1 LASTSTNKQPMMLD
15 RPASTSTL
23 VRTQTG
29 QIFAT
34 SLLPTSIGNVTKIF
48 DVDQALTDTQISGAY
63 IDEIFIRYTKDVN
76 RLIDAVTGSAA
87 TYTINNGSGGAGTIL
102 TVTSANHNAKVG
114 QKVFLDFTSGTGVDG
129 EYEVTSVPTSG
140 TFVAASTSLNT
151 NGNVTVQFPTD
162 FVFYLVSVSTV
173 TGTTQFLPLFTAN
186 VESVP
191 ADQSF
196 SLTEKL
202 ILPLINS
209 PVPHAGGNF
218 TSSTSTIAPKLRG
231 LMLPRGSAI
240 YVGVGGIGSLT
251 NGFYVN
257 VQGGYY

>member
-1 LASTSTNKQPMMLD
+1 MMLD

-29 QIFAT
+29 QLFAT
-34 SLLPTSIGNVTKIF
+34 SLLPTSIGNVTKVF

-63 IDEIFIRYTKDVN
+63 IDEIFLRYTKDVN
-76 RLIDAVTGSAA
+76 RVIDSVTASAA
-87 TYTINNGSGGAGTIL
+87 TYTRAAAVLTVTLANHNFKTGQKLFFDVQSGGAPVEEITVTAVTGTNTFTANSSASGTI
-102 TVTSANHNAKVG
+102 TSSNVNI
-114 QKVFLDFTSGTGVDG
+114 QKPV
-129 EYEVTSVPTSG
+129 
-140 TFVAASTSLNT
+140 
-151 NGNVTVQFPTD
+151 D

-202 ILPLINS
+202 ILPLVNS
-209 PVPHAGGNF
+209 PVPHAGANF
-218 TSSTSTIAPKLRG
+218 GSANAASAPTLRG
-231 LMLPRGSAI
+231 LMLPRGSGI
-240 YVGVGGIGSLT
+240 YVGVSGIGSLT

>member
-1 LASTSTNKQPMMLD
+1 MLD

-29 QIFAT
+29 QTFAT
-34 SLLPTSIGNVTKIF
+34 SLLPTSIGNVTKVF

-76 RLIDAVTGSAA
+76 RVIDSVTASAA
-87 TYTINNGSGGAGTIL
+87 TYTRAAAVLTITL
-102 TVTSANHNAKVG
+102 ANHNLKVG
-114 QKVFLDFTSGTGVDG
+114 QKLFFDVQSGGAPVEEITVTAVTGTNTFTANSSASGTIT
-129 EYEVTSVPTSG
+129 TS
-140 TFVAASTSLNT
+140 
-151 NGNVTVQFPTD
+151 NVNIQKPVD

-173 TGTTQFLPLFTAN
+173 TGTSQFLPLFTAN
-186 VESVP
+186 VESIP

-202 ILPLINS
+202 ILPLVNS
-209 PVPHAGGNF
+209 PVPHAGANF
-218 TSSTSTIAPKLRG
+218 GSANAASAPKLRG
-231 LMLPRGSAI
+231 LMLPRGSGL
-240 YVGVGGIGSLT
+240 YVGIGGIGSLT

>member
-29 QIFAT
+29 QTFAT
-34 SLLPTSIGNVTKIF
+34 SLLPTSIGNVTKVF

-76 RLIDAVTGSAA
+76 RVIDSVTASAA
-87 TYTINNGSGGAGTIL
+87 TYTRAAAVLTVTLANHNFKTGQKLFFDVQSGGAPVEEI
-102 TVTSANHNAKVG
+102 TVTAVTGTNTFTANSS
-114 QKVFLDFTSGTGVDG
+114 TSGTI
-129 EYEVTSVPTSG
+129 TSS
-140 TFVAASTSLNT
+140 
-151 NGNVTVQFPTD
+151 NVNIQKPVD

-173 TGTTQFLPLFTAN
+173 TGTSQFLPLFTAN

-202 ILPLINS
+202 ILPLVNS
-209 PVPHAGGNF
+209 PVPHAGANF
-218 TSSTSTIAPKLRG
+218 GSANAASAPKLRG

>member
-29 QIFAT
+29 QLFAT
-34 SLLPTSIGNVTKIF
+34 SLLPTSIGNVTKVF

-76 RLIDAVTGSAA
+76 QFIDAVSPSAA
-87 TYTINNGSGGAGTIL
+87 TYARSLTAL
-102 TVTSANHNAKVG
+102 TVTLANHNVKVG
-114 QKVFLDFTSGTGVDG
+114 DKVYLDVTTGAATDEVLTITEVTATTFKGAHSVSGT
-129 EYEVTSVPTSG
+129 
-140 TFVAASTSLNT
+140 T
-151 NGNVTVQFPTD
+151 NGNVNVYLPTD
-162 FVFYLVSVSTV
+162 FVFYLVSTSTV
-173 TGTTQFLPLFTAN
+173 TGTTQFLPLFTAH
-186 VESVP
+186 VLSLPE
-191 ADQSF
+191 DQSF

-251 NGFYVN
+251 NGFYIN
-257 VQGGYY
+257 IQGGYY

>member
-1 LASTSTNKQPMMLD
+1 MLD

-29 QIFAT
+29 QTFAT
-34 SLLPTSIGNVTKIF
+34 SLLPTSIGNVTKVF

-76 RLIDAVTGSAA
+76 RVIDSVTASAA
-87 TYTINNGSGGAGTIL
+87 TYTRAAAVLTVTLANHNFKTGQKLFFDVQSGGAPVEEI
-102 TVTSANHNAKVG
+102 TVTAVTGTNTFTANSS
-114 QKVFLDFTSGTGVDG
+114 TSGTI
-129 EYEVTSVPTSG
+129 TSS
-140 TFVAASTSLNT
+140 
-151 NGNVTVQFPTD
+151 NVNIQKPVD

-173 TGTTQFLPLFTAN
+173 TGTSQFLPLFTAN
-186 VESVP
+186 VESIP

-209 PVPHAGGNF
+209 PVPHAGANF
-218 TSSTSTIAPKLRG
+218 GSANAASAPKLRG
-231 LMLPRGSAI
+231 LMLPRGSGL
-240 YVGVGGIGSLT
+240 YVGIGGIGSLT

>member
-1 LASTSTNKQPMMLD
+1 MASTSTNKQPMMLD

-29 QIFAT
+29 QTLAT
-34 SLLPTSIGNVTKIF
+34 SLLPTSIGNVTKEF

-76 RLIDAVTGSAA
+76 RVIDSVTATTA
-87 TYTINNGSGGAGTIL
+87 TYTRAAAVL
-102 TVTSANHNAKVG
+102 TVTLANHNFKVG
-114 QKVFLDFTSGTGVDG
+114 QKLFFDVQGGGAPTEEVTVTAVTGANTFTANSSASGTI
-129 EYEVTSVPTSG
+129 TS
-140 TFVAASTSLNT
+140 N
-151 NGNVTVQFPTD
+151 NVNIQKPVD
-162 FVFYLVSVSTV
+162 FVFYLVSTSTV
-173 TGTTQFLPLFTAN
+173 TGTTQFLPLFVAN

-191 ADQSF
+191 DDQTF

-218 TSSTSTIAPKLRG
+218 TSATSTIAPKMRG
-231 LMLPRGSAI
+231 LILPRGSAI
-240 YVGVGGIGSLT
+240 YVGISGTGSLT

-257 VQGGYY
+257 IQGGYY

>member
-29 QIFAT
+29 QLFAT
-34 SLLPTSIGNVTKIF
+34 SLLPTSIGNVTKVF

-76 RLIDAVTGSAA
+76 RVIDSVTASAA
-87 TYTINNGSGGAGTIL
+87 TYTRAAAVLTVTLANHNFKTGQKLFFDVQSGGAPVEEI
-102 TVTSANHNAKVG
+102 TVTAVTGTNTFTANSS
-114 QKVFLDFTSGTGVDG
+114 TSGTI
-129 EYEVTSVPTSG
+129 TSS
-140 TFVAASTSLNT
+140 
-151 NGNVTVQFPTD
+151 NVNIQKPVD

-173 TGTTQFLPLFTAN
+173 TGTSQFLPLFTAN
-186 VESVP
+186 VESIP

-202 ILPLINS
+202 ILPLVNS
-209 PVPHAGGNF
+209 PVPHAGANF
-218 TSSTSTIAPKLRG
+218 GSANAASAPKLRG
-231 LMLPRGSAI
+231 LMLPRGSGL
-240 YVGVGGIGSLT
+240 YVGIGGIGSLT

>member
-29 QIFAT
+29 QTFAT
-34 SLLPTSIGNVTKIF
+34 SLLPTSIGNVTKVF

-76 RLIDAVTGSAA
+76 RVIDSVTASAA
-87 TYTINNGSGGAGTIL
+87 TYTRAAAVLTVTLANHNFKTGQKLFFDVQSGGAPVEEI
-102 TVTSANHNAKVG
+102 TVTAVTGTNTFTANSS
-114 QKVFLDFTSGTGVDG
+114 TSGTI
-129 EYEVTSVPTSG
+129 TSS
-140 TFVAASTSLNT
+140 
-151 NGNVTVQFPTD
+151 NVNIQKPVD

-173 TGTTQFLPLFTAN
+173 TGTSQFLPLFTAN

-202 ILPLINS
+202 ILPLVNS
-209 PVPHAGGNF
+209 PVPHAGANF
-218 TSSTSTIAPKLRG
+218 GSANAASAPKLRG
-231 LMLPRGSAI
+231 LMLPRGSGI
-240 YVGVGGIGSLT
+240 YVGIGGVGSLT

>member
-1 LASTSTNKQPMMLD
+1 MASTSTNKQPMMLD

-29 QIFAT
+29 QTFAT
-34 SLLPTSIGNVTKIF
+34 SLLPTSIGNVTKVF

-76 RLIDAVTGSAA
+76 RVIDSVTASAA
-87 TYTINNGSGGAGTIL
+87 TYTRAAAVLTITL
-102 TVTSANHNAKVG
+102 ANHNLKVG
-114 QKVFLDFTSGTGVDG
+114 QKLFFDVQSGGAPVEEITVTAVTGTNTFTANSSASGTI
-129 EYEVTSVPTSG
+129 TSS
-140 TFVAASTSLNT
+140 
-151 NGNVTVQFPTD
+151 NVNIQKPVD

-173 TGTTQFLPLFTAN
+173 TGTNQFLPLFTAN

-202 ILPLINS
+202 ILPLVNS
-209 PVPHAGGNF
+209 PVPHAGANF
-218 TSSTSTIAPKLRG
+218 GSANAASAPKLRG

>member
-1 LASTSTNKQPMMLD
+1 MLD

-29 QIFAT
+29 QTFAT
-34 SLLPTSIGNVTKIF
+34 SLLPTSIGNVTKVF

-76 RLIDAVTGSAA
+76 RVIDSVTASAA
-87 TYTINNGSGGAGTIL
+87 TYTRAAAVLTITL
-102 TVTSANHNAKVG
+102 ANHNLKVG
-114 QKVFLDFTSGTGVDG
+114 QKLFFDVQSGGAPVEEITVTAVTGTNTFTANSSASGTI
-129 EYEVTSVPTSG
+129 TSS
-140 TFVAASTSLNT
+140 
-151 NGNVTVQFPTD
+151 NVNIQKPVD

-173 TGTTQFLPLFTAN
+173 TGTSQFLPLFTAN

-202 ILPLINS
+202 ILPLVNS
-209 PVPHAGGNF
+209 PVPHAGANF
-218 TSSTSTIAPKLRG
+218 GSANAASAPKLRG

-240 YVGVGGIGSLT
+240 YVGIGGIGSLT

>member
-29 QIFAT
+29 QTFAT
-34 SLLPTSIGNVTKIF
+34 SLLPTSIGNVTKVF

-76 RLIDAVTGSAA
+76 RVIDSVTASAA
-87 TYTINNGSGGAGTIL
+87 TYTRAAAVLTITL
-102 TVTSANHNAKVG
+102 ANHNLKVG
-114 QKVFLDFTSGTGVDG
+114 QKLFFDVQSGGAPVEEITVTAVTGTNTFTANSSASGTI
-129 EYEVTSVPTSG
+129 TSS
-140 TFVAASTSLNT
+140 
-151 NGNVTVQFPTD
+151 NVNIQKPVD

-173 TGTTQFLPLFTAN
+173 TGTSQFLPLFTAN

-202 ILPLINS
+202 ILPLVNS
-209 PVPHAGGNF
+209 PVPHAGANF
-218 TSSTSTIAPKLRG
+218 GSANAASAPKLRG

>member
-1 LASTSTNKQPMMLD
+1 MASTSTNKQPMMLD

-23 VRTQTG
+23 VGTQTG
-29 QIFAT
+29 QLFST

-63 IDEIFIRYTKDVN
+63 IDEIFIRYTKEVN
-76 RLIDAVTGSAA
+76 RVIDAVTAASA
-87 TYTINNGSGGAGTIL
+87 TYTRSGTTLEVTL
-102 TVTSANHNAKVG
+102 TNHNLKVG
-114 QKVFLDFTSGTGVDG
+114 QKLLFDVQTGGAPTEEVTVTAVTAANIFTATSSSSGTI
-129 EYEVTSVPTSG
+129 TSS
-140 TFVAASTSLNT
+140 
-151 NGNVTVQFPTD
+151 NVNIQQPID
-162 FVFYLVSVSTV
+162 FVFYLTNVSTV
-173 TGTTQFLPLFTAN
+173 TGTTQFLPLFTAS
-186 VESVP
+186 VEAVP
-191 ADQSF
+191 ADQTF

-218 TSSTSTIAPKLRG
+218 TSATSTLAPKMRG
-231 LMLPRGSAI
+231 LMLPRGAGLH
-240 YVGVGGIGSLT
+240 VGISGTGSLT

>member
-1 LASTSTNKQPMMLD
+1 MASTSTNKQPMMLD

-29 QIFAT
+29 QTFAT
-34 SLLPTSIGNVTKIF
+34 SLLPTSIGNVTKVF

-76 RLIDAVTGSAA
+76 RVIDSVTASAA
-87 TYTINNGSGGAGTIL
+87 TYTRAAAVLTITL
-102 TVTSANHNAKVG
+102 ANHNLKVG
-114 QKVFLDFTSGTGVDG
+114 QKLFFDVQSGGAPVEEITVTAVTGTNTFTANSSASGTI
-129 EYEVTSVPTSG
+129 TSS
-140 TFVAASTSLNT
+140 
-151 NGNVTVQFPTD
+151 NVNIQKPVD

-173 TGTTQFLPLFTAN
+173 TGTSQFLPLFTAN
-186 VESVP
+186 VESIP

-202 ILPLINS
+202 ILPLVNS
-209 PVPHAGGNF
+209 PVPHAGANF
-218 TSSTSTIAPKLRG
+218 GSANAASAPKLRG
-231 LMLPRGSAI
+231 LMLPRGSGL
-240 YVGVGGIGSLT
+240 YVGIGGIGSLT